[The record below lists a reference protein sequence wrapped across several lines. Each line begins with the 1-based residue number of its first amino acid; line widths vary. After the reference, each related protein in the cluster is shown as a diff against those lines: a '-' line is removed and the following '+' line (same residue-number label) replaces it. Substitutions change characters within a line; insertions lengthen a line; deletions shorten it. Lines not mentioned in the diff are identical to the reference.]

1 MKSDLIPSLELD
13 DLVILLN
20 LHTNLMT
27 MILKN
32 FTALIEKSDD
42 GWYVGQ
48 LEEMPEVL
56 SQGKTVKE
64 LMINLKD
71 ALSLFLQTQKEET
84 AKNYNGKKYIRRKL
98 SIA

>member
-1 MKSDLIPSLELD
+1 
-13 DLVILLN
+13 
-20 LHTNLMT
+20 
-27 MILKN
+27 MIQKY

-56 SQGKTVKE
+56 SQGKSVKE
-64 LMINLKD
+64 LMDNLKD

-84 AKNYNGKKYIRRKL
+84 IKNYSGKRYIRRKL
-98 SIA
+98 SLA

>member
-1 MKSDLIPSLELD
+1 
-13 DLVILLN
+13 V
-20 LHTNLMT
+20 
-27 MILKN
+27 LKN

-64 LMINLKD
+64 LMENLKD
-71 ALSLFLQTQKEET
+71 AFSLFIRTQKEET
-84 AKNYNGKKYIRRKL
+84 ARNYSAKKYIRRKL
-98 SIA
+98 SII